1 MACAGLL
8 NERLVPPADVGTSP
22 DAARFEL
29 IATRRH
35 VMILKTNILLA
46 GAMLAAGAG
55 LAQAQTVATTVNDLS
70 VRSGPGPQY
79 PSLGLAT
86 RGSDVVLDGC
96 IEGSRWCRV
105 DVNGMRGWAYA
116 QYLQVE
122 QAGSPM
128 IVEEHSVDLGI
139 PVVTYE
145 ETGTVA
151 QAQPAPGDEML
162 GPVGSVE
169 AITPPETVRTYIETN
184 PGDTI
189 QLGGDVVIG
198 AEVPADVTF
207 QTIPDYEYRYVRIND
222 RPVLVDP
229 TTRRIVYVYE

>member
-1 MACAGLL
+1 M
-8 NERLVPPADVGTSP
+8 T
-22 DAARFEL
+22 
-29 IATRRH
+29 
-35 VMILKTNILLA
+35 LKRNILLA
-46 GAMLAAGAG
+46 GAMLAASVGM
-55 LAQAQTVATTVNDLS
+55 AQAQTVATTVNDLN

-86 RGSDVVLDGC
+86 RGSSVALDGC

-116 QYLQVE
+116 QYLEVE

-128 IVEEHSVDLGI
+128 VVEEHSADLGI

-145 ETGTVA
+145 ETGSVA
-151 QAQPAPGDEML
+151 PAEPAPGDEML

-169 AITPPETVRTYIETN
+169 TITPPETVRTYIETN
-184 PGDTI
+184 PGETV
-189 QLGGDVVIG
+189 QLGGDLAIG

-207 QTIPDYEYRYVRIND
+207 QAIPDYEYRYVRIND

-229 TTRRIVYVYE
+229 GTRRIVYVYQ